1 MEVEQ
6 QQQEPEPEPEETP
19 STPLPAEL
27 EPVIVEVRK
36 EEEEEV
42 IPVTEEAVN
51 TVMETI
57 KPKLDHLIF
66 YYWPILPKEH
76 CQRWEVNKAVM

>member
-6 QQQEPEPEPEETP
+6 QQQEPEPEETP

>member
-6 QQQEPEPEPEETP
+6 QQQEQEQEPEEETP

-27 EPVIVEVRK
+27 EPVIVEMRK
-36 EEEEEV
+36 EEEEA
-42 IPVTEEAVN
+42 IPVTDEAVN
-51 TVMETI
+51 TVMESI

-76 CQRWEVNKAVM
+76 CQRWEVDKAVM

>member
-6 QQQEPEPEPEETP
+6 QQQEQEPEPEEETP

-36 EEEEEV
+36 EEEEV